1 MALSSASRASSL
13 KHINIKFMA
22 RNGTS
27 QKFYFYKLH
36 KSWRRHTHIK
46 ALDKYIL
53 AQKIGG
59 LERMFSIFTKF
70 C

>member
-1 MALSSASRASSL
+1 
-13 KHINIKFMA
+13 MA